1 MALSAIGFIYYIV
14 KSYYKRKL
22 EKQNTLLREQAL
34 IIESQQAI
42 EKERNRIASEMHD
55 DLGSGLTRIKY
66 LSDKALQLSGQ
77 NEKNEVQKIANYS
90 DDLVKNMSEIIWA
103 MNSRFDNVDNL
114 IGYVRRYASEYLELN
129 EMDLIFTTNE
139 AETNANISGEKRRN
153 VFLVIKEILHNAVK
167 YSGAKAIRIHF
178 EVNDGVTITL
188 SEVGGKGF
196 DVEEMKNKS
205 NGIYN
210 MQKRME
216 DTGSISFDQK
226 EGGMEITL
234 HLKPHAT
241 QI

>member
-1 MALSAIGFIYYIV
+1 MPLLLSAILIWFFYAYQ
-14 KSYYKRKL
+14 KK
-22 EKQNTLLREQAL
+22 KQQSELAAKDALLREQAL

-77 NEKNEVQKIANYS
+77 NENDDVQKIANYS

-114 IGYVRRYASEYLELN
+114 IAYVRRYASEYLEQN
-129 EMDLIFTTNE
+129 DIELIFTTNE
-139 AETNANISGEKRRN
+139 IDLNPAISGEKRRN

-167 YSGAKAIRIHF
+167 YSGAKAIKIYV
-178 EVNDGVTITL
+178 EVNVGIIITL

-196 DVEEMKNKS
+196 DVEVMKDKS

-216 DTGSISFDQK
+216 GIGNISFTRK
-226 EGGMEITL
+226 AKGMEIMLTL
-234 HLKPHAT
+234 
-241 QI
+241 II